1 MNDPSVWGGL
11 ILPQTL
17 LFMDTGTY
25 PTGVTFFSQAH
36 LKCSAVKRKRKGE
49 EESLRTGSCSNIHF
63 TASLLY
69 NGDAREEKKI

>member
-36 LKCSAVKRKRKGE
+36 LKWSAVKRKRKGGRGKPE
-49 EESLRTGSCSNIHF
+49 DRVMFKYTFYG
-63 TASLLY
+63 
-69 NGDAREEKKI
+69 